1 VSKNVVVILC
11 GGKGS
16 RLGSADGDMP
26 KPMVR
31 IGRYP
36 LVAHIIQNFESQGY
50 SEFILACGYKIDTF
64 VSYFANWKFHK
75 SDFFT
80 NQQLPAVQVE
90 SSVSIAWTGNE
101 TETGGRLFSLS
112 EKLMEYDRVLVTY
125 GDTLTN
131 CDIKALERE
140 HIKSQKEITM
150 TIGFPRSRF
159 GEVEL
164 SEENEVLNFKEKP
177 VSKNP
182 VSIGIFCMN
191 TSFISRLNEESILED
206 APILNSLSENQ
217 LHTFLHNGFWM
228 PLDTQREYEKFVN
241 LIAKNEKP
249 WEFRNA

>member
-80 NQQLPAVQVE
+80 NQQLPTVQVE

-112 EKLMEYDRVLVTY
+112 ERLMEYDRVLVTY

-164 SEENEVLNFKEKP
+164 SKENEVLNFKEKP

-241 LIAKNEKP
+241 LIARNEKP